1 MIKDVYEDY
10 QRHKAD
16 NEENNL
22 PYPVLKDGKF
32 VEMKSADIRVGDI
45 VKVMFFIVFCNWW
58 RLIRI
63 SSFRVIWCL
72 SRVRIQRDSAILKLK
87 I

>member
-1 MIKDVYEDY
+1 MQMIPEISTSKGYPANAAPLSFILFITMIKDVYEDY
-10 QRHKAD
+10 QRHKVD

-45 VKVMFFIVFCNWW
+45 VKVMFFIVFCNW
-58 RLIRI
+58 
-63 SSFRVIWCL
+63 
-72 SRVRIQRDSAILKLK
+72 
-87 I
+87 